1 METAWIWIV
10 FNALIVGLL
19 VLDLGIFH
27 RNPHA
32 MPLKEAL
39 SWSLGWISLALLFNL
54 AIYFQW
60 ERFFPDA
67 ADGRKDAALLFL
79 TGYLIELSL
88 SVDNLFVMALIF
100 SSFGVP
106 LQYQHRVLFW
116 GILGA
121 LIMRGAMIAGGV
133 ALLSRF
139 HWILFI
145 FGGFLILMGMRMLL
159 HREKPFQPEKSRIIR
174 LLKRFMPVTDGYEKE
189 HFFVRRDGIAMATP
203 LFAVLLIIE
212 ATDLMFAVDSIPAI
226 FGITLDPFLVYTSNV
241 FAVLGLR
248 ALYFVLA
255 GFMEFFLYLKPALS
269 AILVFVGAKMLM
281 ADIWRIPPLVSLA
294 VVAGILA
301 TAMAMSV
308 AAERSWKKG
317 GGPGLR
323 TGGPAR
329 AGGRDR
335 RKAPGLRR
343 LPAGR

>member
-1 METAWIWIV
+1 METTWIWIV
-10 FNALIVGLL
+10 FNAFIVGLL

-39 SWSLGWISLALLFNL
+39 GWSLGWIGLALLFNL

-67 ADGRKDAALLFL
+67 TEGRKDAALLFL

-121 LIMRGAMIAGGV
+121 LIMRGIMIAGGV
-133 ALLSRF
+133 VLLSRF
-139 HWILFI
+139 HWILFL
-145 FGGFLILMGMRMLL
+145 FGGFLVFMGLRMLF
-159 HREKPFQPEKSRIIR
+159 HRERPFQPEKSRIIG
-174 LLKRFMPVTDGYEKE
+174 LLKRIMPVTEGYEQDR
-189 HFFVRRDGIAMATP
+189 FFVRRGGIAMATP

-269 AILVFVGAKMLM
+269 AILVFVGAKMLL

-301 TAMAMSV
+301 IAMAMSV
-308 AAERSWKKG
+308 AAERSWRRG

-323 TGGPAR
+323 TWAKGRPA
-329 AGGRDR
+329 GRGR
-335 RKAPGLRR
+335 RKAPGPRR
-343 LPAGR
+343 LPAA